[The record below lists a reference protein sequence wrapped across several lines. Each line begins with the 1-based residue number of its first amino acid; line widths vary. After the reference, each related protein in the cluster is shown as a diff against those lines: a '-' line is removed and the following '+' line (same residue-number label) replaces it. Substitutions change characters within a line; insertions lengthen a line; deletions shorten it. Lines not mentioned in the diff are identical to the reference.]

1 MTEHFEPTER
11 LRESNAGRLRRIL
24 LVVLAVVVVLAIV
37 IGAIFLAQAKKSTVS
52 VPNVVGMTEAAA
64 QQVVNKSGLTSVVV
78 SLGRGTAHP
87 APPGTV
93 VAEIPKAGAVV
104 SDGSRVQLNV
114 YLATNTPL
122 KTGTVVG
129 TFRLNGG
136 PGPGESVPARGTVIF
151 TSLKKNQG
159 TSVRVTVSA
168 TGRFTAHI
176 PIGTWKVTASSPQF
190 NSNQRGGCGAVHP
203 ITVKVDK
210 STPVVVQC
218 TMK

>member
-11 LRESNAGRLRRIL
+11 LRESKPGRVRRIL
-24 LVVLAVVVVLAIV
+24 LFVLAVVVVLAIA

-52 VPNVVGMTEAAA
+52 VPNVVGLTEAAA
-64 QQVVNKSGLTSVVV
+64 QQVVSKSGLTSVVV

-87 APPGTV
+87 PPPGTV

-104 SDGSRVQLNV
+104 SDGSRVQINV
-114 YLATNTPL
+114 YLAAL

-136 PGPGESVPARGTVIF
+136 PAPGKSIPARGTVIF
-151 TSLKKNQG
+151 TPLKKNQG
-159 TSVRVTVSA
+159 TSLGVTVSA
-168 TGRFTAHI
+168 TGRFIAHI

-190 NSNQRGGCGAVHP
+190 NSNQRGGCGEVHP
-203 ITVKVDK
+203 ITVKVGK
-210 STPVVVQC
+210 NTPVVVQC

>member
-11 LRESNAGRLRRIL
+11 LRESNPGRFRRIL
-24 LVVLAVVVVLAIV
+24 LFVLAVVVVLAIV
-37 IGAIFLAQAKKSTVS
+37 TGAIFLVQAKKSTVS

-64 QQVVNKSGLTSVVV
+64 QQVVSKSGLTSVVV

-87 APPGTV
+87 PPLGTV
-93 VAEIPKAGAVV
+93 VAEIPKAGVV
-104 SDGSRVQLNV
+104 ISDGSRVQINV
-114 YLATNTPL
+114 YLV
-122 KTGTVVG
+122 KTGIVVG

-136 PGPGESVPARGTVIF
+136 PAPGESIPARGTVIF
-151 TSLKKNQG
+151 TPLKKNQG
-159 TSVRVTVSA
+159 ISVRVTVRA
-168 TGRFTAHI
+168 TGRFIAHI

-203 ITVKVDK
+203 ITVKVGK